1 MIGETKMKSSDWLI
15 VPIFRNA
22 FPDRIYKRAT
32 EFGVSPEE
40 IAANERN
47 NGIEVE
53 MGRTLLKAIPFDML
67 DLIIDVE
74 ESSENKNM
82 TIVMFGDDEG
92 SAILV
97 QWPIKKFIKELDK
110 FMTGNPKYRTIPE
123 ATQTI
128 HFQAMPYPPAP
139 DGQDEYDD

>member
-1 MIGETKMKSSDWLI
+1 MGEKMKSSDWLI

-22 FPDRIYKRAT
+22 YPERIYKRAA
-32 EFGVSPEE
+32 EFGREPEE
-40 IAANERN
+40 IAQNERA

-74 ESSENKNM
+74 ESSDNSNM

-92 SAILV
+92 SAIMV
-97 QWPIKKFIKELDK
+97 QWPIKKFVRELDK
-110 FMTGNPKYRTIPE
+110 FMTGNPKYRNITDSV
-123 ATQTI
+123 QTV
-128 HFQAMPYPPAP
+128 HFHPVAYPPP
-139 DGQDEYDD
+139 TEGDDADD